1 MTPHLPPRPGRDDD
15 QLHGLLGQLRVDP
28 VRPDDAS
35 FRAGLHRRLV
45 AEAAPARRGFVAAVR
60 AAFARRPAL
69 LWPATGV
76 ASGAAAFALLMLLR
90 GPTVAPPLAIVPA
103 TPAAG
108 ALAEPVHRA
117 PADKT
122 AVIRINFATEVAVGN
137 VTFDVSLPEGLSF
150 WSGGEK
156 GGRRSF

>member
-1 MTPHLPPRPGRDDD
+1 MPPPLPTRPGMDDD

-76 ASGAAAFALLMLLR
+76 ASGAAAVALLVLLR
-90 GPTVAPPLAIVPA
+90 RPSVAPPVANVPA
-103 TPAAG
+103 AA
-108 ALAEPVHRA
+108 AA
-117 PADKT
+117 
-122 AVIRINFATEVAVGN
+122 
-137 VTFDVSLPEGLSF
+137 
-150 WSGGEK
+150 
-156 GGRRSF
+156 